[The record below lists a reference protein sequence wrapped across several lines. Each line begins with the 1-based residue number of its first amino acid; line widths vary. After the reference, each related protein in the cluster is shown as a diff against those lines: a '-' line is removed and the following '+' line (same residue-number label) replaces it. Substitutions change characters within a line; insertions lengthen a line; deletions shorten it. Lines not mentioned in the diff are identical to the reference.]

1 MRSHTVQCQKYMAVK
16 YFEEGHNT
24 DFFLFQGTIGRN
36 KKRLTDMTTKSV
48 KPTIL

>member
-24 DFFLFQGTIGRN
+24 DFLFQGTIGRN